1 MEKNKSRLGFDDVI
15 SFDILGQKTINKMNG
30 LNESIYGSKYG
41 FTSECTKELLEEILN
56 DLSVS
61 VNEVENLIAEYY
73 YEVDYYRKQSIVL
86 NSAAL
91 KQQYILSSFKMGLLQ
106 SRLNYLRQLETS
118 VKNVLDKKSGT
129 QLIR

>member
-15 SFDILGQKTINKMNG
+15 SFDILGQESINKMNG

-61 VNEVENLIAEYY
+61 VNEVENLIADYY

-106 SRLNYLRQLETS
+106 SRLAYLRQLESS
-118 VKNVLDKKSGT
+118 VKTLLNKKKEIK
-129 QLIR
+129 LKK